1 MDTTNIE
8 SSIKKFVGTEGLLY
22 AILNNNNI
30 KVLKQQNLQYY
41 DIKETKP
48 VLFDLEIEINENKEI
63 LQLYVCPYPT
73 SALNSN
79 PTTKLIDLEY
89 DYYMNPPENAIVIYD
104 RWIFERYI
112 DFIFKQYGISQLDR
126 IIKRYKDRNI
136 KVIFNFA
143 FFEPNEYESLNYFL
157 IKYDY
162 DFQNIKLTDYELFKN
177 EKGFIF
183 SKSFNL
189 FHIICD
195 LMSFKVNEFFR
206 KDNIPEL
213 YNLFEVENLTNPE
226 KIYSHLTL
234 KPRPHR
240 INVINKLF
248 DLDIVDYG
256 YCTLNKIMYDEYQ
269 DRIDRGLVYSTDNC
283 LMQSKWLQEYFKTM
297 EYRGYEYYSTK
308 LSDTLGKNFWSH
320 LREYLGNKEYKKSY
334 IDIVGETHILFDTM
348 YSYFSEKSYYPILTE
363 KFFIIYG
370 GNRFYEMLE
379 EMGCYNSLDLF
390 GLDESYYKI
399 ENPYEQGEII
409 TKKLKE
415 LIDKI
420 NSGEFDM
427 QKYYEENKHKLIETK
442 QKIFDN
448 YITGINDVKKF
459 IF

>member
-1 MDTTNIE
+1 M
-8 SSIKKFVGTEGLLY
+8 KKFVGTEGLLY
-22 AILNNNNI
+22 AILSNNNI
-30 KVLKQQNLQYY
+30 KVLKQQNLKYY

-48 VLFDLEIEINENKEI
+48 VLFDLEIEINGGNEI
-63 LQLYVCPYPT
+63 IELYVCPMPT

-79 PTTKLIDLEY
+79 PTTRLIDLEF
-89 DYYMNPPENAIVIYD
+89 DYYMNPPENSIVIYD

-112 DFIFKQYGISQLDR
+112 DFIFKQYGISELNKLIQ
-126 IIKRYKDRNI
+126 RYKEKNI
-136 KVIFNFA
+136 KVVFNFA

-162 DFQNIKLTDYELFKN
+162 DFKNIKITDYQLFKDEN
-177 EKGFIF
+177 GFLF
-183 SKSFNL
+183 SKTFNL

-195 LMSFKVNEFFR
+195 LMSYKVGDFFR
-206 KDNIPEL
+206 NKKVLEL
-213 YNLFEVENLTNPE
+213 RNLFEVDDLKNPE

-256 YCTLNKIMYDEYQ
+256 YCTLNKIMYEEYQ
-269 DRIDRGLVYSTDNC
+269 DRVDRGLVYSTDNC
-283 LMQSKWLQEYFKTM
+283 LMQSKWLKEYFKKM
-297 EYRGYEYYSTK
+297 DYRGYDYYSEK
-308 LSDTLGKNFWSH
+308 MQDILGKDFWSH
-320 LREYLGNKEYKKSY
+320 LRHYLGTKEYKKSY
-334 IDIVGETHILFDTM
+334 IDVVGETHILFDTIFP
-348 YSYFSEKSYYPILTE
+348 YFSEKSYYPILTE

-370 GNRFYEMLE
+370 GNSFYEMLE
-379 EMGCYNSLDLF
+379 ELGCYNSLDLF
-390 GLDESYYKI
+390 GLDNSYYKI

-420 NSGEFDM
+420 NSGEFDIK
-427 QKYYEENKHKLIETK
+427 KYYEENKYKLIETK
-442 QKIFDN
+442 IKIFDK
-448 YITGINDVKKF
+448 YTKEMEGVKKF